1 MAEFENHNRIN
12 ELDNG
17 LDKKQQSKKKYW
29 DKKGVLDRET
39 QKDSVEE
46 LEGLCDE
53 ILELLDGGD
62 TFSFGSLEG
71 NEQKNMRRPGWLGL
85 GNGGYMKSSER

>member
-29 DKKGVLDRET
+29 DKKGVLLWR
-39 QKDSVEE
+39 
-46 LEGLCDE
+46 
-53 ILELLDGGD
+53 
-62 TFSFGSLEG
+62 SLKVCV
-71 NEQKNMRRPGWLGL
+71 QLISMRL
-85 GNGGYMKSSER
+85 